1 MRTDFLGVALDIL
14 PLAEVENA
22 VSRAVSSRKGLVHCS
37 LNALKVVEASRDHG
51 IKKLLASFDLITAD
65 GMSVVWGLRLL
76 GQGKVEQVAGVELM
90 TRLLRLGATRHWRFY
105 LLGTEPDV
113 ANVLQQRVESS
124 FSGVRI
130 AGVQHGYFSK
140 EEEPTVVDRIRNS
153 GADILFVGMPSPKK
167 EYFLLNH
174 RDNIG
179 VPFAMGVGGGLDIL
193 AGKTRRAP
201 VWMQRAGL
209 EWSFRVIQEPR
220 RLARRYVTTNFLFAR
235 MLAEEMITGHRSR
248 KAPSC

>member
-14 PLAEVENA
+14 PLAEVEAA
-22 VSRAVSSRKGLVHCS
+22 VSRAVSSRKGLMHCS
-37 LNALKVVEASRDHG
+37 LNALKVVEASRDQR
-51 IKKLLASFDLITAD
+51 IKKLLAGFDLITAD

-90 TRLLRLGATRHWRFY
+90 TRLLRLGAELHWRFY
-105 LLGTEPDV
+105 LLGAEPGV
-113 ANVLQQRVESS
+113 ANALQQRVENS
-124 FSGVRI
+124 FRGVRI

-140 EEEPTVVDRIRNS
+140 EEESTVVDRIRNS

-201 VWMQRAGL
+201 VWMQRTGL
-209 EWSFRVIQEPR
+209 EWFFRVMQEPR

-235 MLAEEMITGHRSR
+235 MLTEELITGHRSR